1 MSYAKAESLLENSL
15 RRRLLV
21 AEKLEQWQWFER
33 ILEQNPD
40 IEERWAQ
47 HKTYEI
53 LKNDA

>member
-1 MSYAKAESLLENSL
+1 MSYTKAESLLENSL

-33 ILEQNPD
+33 FLEQNPD

>member
-1 MSYAKAESLLENSL
+1 MSYANAGSLLENDK

-21 AEKLEQWQWFER
+21 AEKLKQWNWFER
-33 ILEQNPD
+33 FLEQNPN

-53 LKNDA
+53 LKDDA

>member
-1 MSYAKAESLLENSL
+1 MSYTKVGSLLENSL

-21 AEKLEQWQWFER
+21 AEKLEQWEWFER
-33 ILEQNPD
+33 FLEQNPD
-40 IEERWAQ
+40 IEERWSQ